1 MQRKRIGGRRKKENY
16 FENNAGK
23 NSTESILE
31 TKNSPGKTANES
43 PVH

>member
-23 NSTESILE
+23 NSTIYFRNQ
-31 TKNSPGKTANES
+31 K
-43 PVH
+43 